1 MTTTLQ
7 TQLDDLGDGSPAW
20 PWYGKLALWSV
31 LTFFLTVSSCTVLTG
46 LDDASVT
53 KAEAEYLKIKYAGE
67 AAAAQDKLALE
78 KQRLATLE
86 RLVTEHGYGP
96 VSARCAVEGWDNKN
110 GREACERANALHA
123 AGKQ

>member
-1 MTTTLQ
+1 MTTTIQ

-46 LDDASVT
+46 IDDASVT
-53 KAEAEYLKIKYAGE
+53 AAEAEYLKVKYIGE

-78 KQRLATLE
+78 KQRLETLE
-86 RLVTEHGYGP
+86 RLVSKHGYGP
-96 VSARCAVEGWDNKN
+96 VAARCAIEGWDGK
-110 GREACERANALHA
+110 GDRTICTTAESIHA
-123 AGKQ
+123 ARRP